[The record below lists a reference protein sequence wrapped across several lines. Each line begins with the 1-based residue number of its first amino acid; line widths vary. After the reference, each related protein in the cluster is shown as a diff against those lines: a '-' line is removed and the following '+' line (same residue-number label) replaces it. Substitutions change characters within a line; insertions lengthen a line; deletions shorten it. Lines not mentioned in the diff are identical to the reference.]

1 MIAKCLRKI
10 IRQLI
15 LILLVL
21 YVKKRKIYS
30 GYISKNDGDFDFFN
44 CLHSLRTKKTNK
56 TESDKILSIIYA
68 DHKSFIEKSR
78 WI

>member
-44 CLHSLRTKKTNK
+44 CLHSLRTKKNK
-56 TESDKILSIIYA
+56 TKRNLIRYYLLFMQIINLSL
-68 DHKSFIEKSR
+68 KK
-78 WI
+78 

>member
-21 YVKKRKIYS
+21 YVKKRKIYP

-44 CLHSLRTKKTNK
+44 CLHSLRTKKKQKKKRNL
-56 TESDKILSIIYA
+56 IRYYLLFMQIINLSL
-68 DHKSFIEKSR
+68 KK
-78 WI
+78 